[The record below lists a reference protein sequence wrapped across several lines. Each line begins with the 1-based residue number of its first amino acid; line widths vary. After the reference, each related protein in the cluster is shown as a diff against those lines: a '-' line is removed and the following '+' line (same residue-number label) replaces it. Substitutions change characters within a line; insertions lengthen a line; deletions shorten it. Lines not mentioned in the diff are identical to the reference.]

1 MKKYTAPKIEIT
13 VIRSEDIVSVSGGSG
28 LVEKNFGIVKRSNLT
43 SANDNA
49 IDF

>member
-1 MKKYTAPKIEIT
+1 MKEYIAPKIEIT
-13 VIRSEDIVSVSGGSG
+13 VISSEDVIATSNG
-28 LVEKNFGIVKRSNLT
+28 LFTKNFNIVERSNLT